1 MSHTYSPGSS
11 AFGTEPG
18 LSTHRLGCRG
28 IRHITGITMMRRDCM
43 RTHLTRA
50 GVAFGVAAMFAVG
63 VNAQTEKTKT
73 TTQTTVELKGGKDV
87 EVRGC
92 LERTAS
98 GSYMLTDVREAKKDE
113 RLAHHNYAVVS
124 DVDLADHVGK
134 RVEIKGKAV
143 EDGKGKV
150 SIESKVKTEG
160 DHKPDE
166 QTTTKSEATSG
177 DLTPYLGVKS
187 IKTLSSSCR

>member
-1 MSHTYSPGSS
+1 
-11 AFGTEPG
+11 
-18 LSTHRLGCRG
+18 
-28 IRHITGITMMRRDCM
+28 M

-63 VNAQTEKTKT
+63 VNAQTGKTKT
-73 TTQTTVELKGGKDV
+73 TIQTTVELKGGKDV

-98 GSYMLTDVREAKKDE
+98 GTYMLTDVREAKNDE
-113 RLAHHNYAVVS
+113 RLAHHNYSVVS